1 MAINQAKAILCG
13 SAPDPLAIVNMGR
26 FQDTMMRY
34 GGADAHE
41 AANQIS
47 RLLDTGLFRDTLGN
61 SQGRLQSHRELQL
74 PSGTNDA
81 PSQSA
86 GTRDHTTSG
95 SLDLEVTQSFK
106 CLSKTPP
113 IISFLII
120 RIKDPN
126 LERDLLYYV
135 CFSHNISG
143 PSPTCHHSRRG
154 PSRNLPDNITPTGG

>member
-61 SQGRLQSHRELQL
+61 SQGRLQSHREFQL

-113 IISFLII
+113 YHILSYH
-120 RIKDPN
+120 KDKRSKPRTG
-126 LERDLLYYV
+126 LTLLRLLLTQHLRP
-135 CFSHNISG
+135 FTNM
-143 PSPTCHHSRRG
+143 SPQPEGS
-154 PSRNLPDNITPTGG
+154 LPESPR